1 MDVAAAMASDG
12 FHPGPLVYGLWALA
26 AAERIRRLPGRVR

>member
-12 FHPGPLVYGLWALA
+12 FHPGPPAYALWAVA
-26 AAERIRRLPGRVR
+26 AAERIRRSG